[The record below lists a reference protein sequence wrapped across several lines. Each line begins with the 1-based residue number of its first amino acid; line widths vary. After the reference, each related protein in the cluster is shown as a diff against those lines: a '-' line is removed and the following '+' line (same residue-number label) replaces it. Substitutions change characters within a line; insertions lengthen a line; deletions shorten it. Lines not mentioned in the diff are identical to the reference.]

1 MRAVQKPRPTLQ
13 NIADKIGI
21 TKMTASRY
29 LRDSNL
35 AIAKTR
41 EKIAKE
47 IEVTGYIQN
56 RAPALLSKSSSKAI
70 GILLPTFSN
79 QLFFQTEPQ
88 TESH

>member
-35 AIAKTR
+35 VEAKMVSAKTR

-70 GILLPTFSN
+70 GILL
-79 QLFFQTEPQ
+79 QIGRA
-88 TESH
+88 HV